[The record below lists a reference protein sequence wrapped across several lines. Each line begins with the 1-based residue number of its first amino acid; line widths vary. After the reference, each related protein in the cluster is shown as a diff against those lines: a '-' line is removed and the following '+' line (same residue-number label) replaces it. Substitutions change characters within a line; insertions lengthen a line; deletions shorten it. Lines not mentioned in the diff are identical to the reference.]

1 MTTKY
6 MEWLNQ
12 NRGRSYPMDGSEWR
26 RKASPESG
34 LDCVLLDALIF
45 DADANGDEDLRVKSV
60 TVEAAGTTV
69 VMAYGGREFSVRL
82 EGGDESGEGSYECI
96 KGVVGGSGA
105 RGASMTLCFSSHAH
119 IRSAM
124 GDGTWEIGARV
135 LPSRVIRIGGGFG
148 VDAIHTRGSSKVRG
162 SADASGEV
170 VLEDGYGTSPV
181 ISGGKVLV
189 RVGKRYG
196 LKACKYDFG
205 SDGDV
210 DCRRPLF
217 YFCGQNGIN
226 SGNVTIKG
234 GKGIT
239 VKQGGTYRLRD
250 GYQADIA
257 DRSDI
262 PCIEI
267 VAGKELLDIYRP

>member
-34 LDCVLLDALIF
+34 LDCVLLDALLF
-45 DADANGDEDLRVKSV
+45 DADANGDEDLVVKSV
-60 TVEAAGTTV
+60 TVESTGTTV

-82 EGGDESGEGSYECI
+82 VGGDESGEGSYECI
-96 KGVVGGSGA
+96 RGAVGGSGA
-105 RGASMTLCFSSHAH
+105 RGASMTLCFSSHAY
-119 IRSAM
+119 IRGVI
-124 GDGTWEIGARV
+124 GDGTWEIGAKV
-135 LPSRVIRIGGGFG
+135 LPSKVIRIGGGFG
-148 VDAIHTRGSSKVRG
+148 VDSIHTRGSSRVHG
-162 SADASGEV
+162 AADAAGEV
-170 VLEDGYGTSPV
+170 VLEDGYGTSPM
-181 ISGGKVLV
+181 ISDGKVLV

-196 LKACKYDFG
+196 LNACKYDFG

-210 DCRRPLF
+210 DCRKPLF
-217 YFCGQNGIN
+217 YFCGQNGVN
-226 SGNVTIKG
+226 SGNVVIKG

-239 VKQGGTYRLRD
+239 VKPGGTYRLRD
-250 GYQADIA
+250 GYQHGIIGNRDF
-257 DRSDI
+257 